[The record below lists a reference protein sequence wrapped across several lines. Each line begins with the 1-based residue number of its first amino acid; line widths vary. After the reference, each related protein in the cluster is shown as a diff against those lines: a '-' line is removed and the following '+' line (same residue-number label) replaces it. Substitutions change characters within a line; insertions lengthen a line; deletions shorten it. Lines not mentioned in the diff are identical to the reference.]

1 MKKLMIIALLLTSM
15 SVQVQQKEV
24 AEIRKLYAKAK
35 ADVALVS
42 KSGQSEVGETEVT
55 SWYTEPGVGPTKE
68 TLHYY
73 FRTKEDEHLGV
84 MYHSPFLITR
94 KHNVGATE
102 YYEEYLYNDCD
113 QLAFYFEKTSQ
124 SEIRLYWDNCNGN
137 DFFHKA
143 VKGDSDIDE
152 NKVFFIQRYAA
163 DLHVAFSQMLNHNYD

>member
-1 MKKLMIIALLLTSM
+1 MMTGATAFA
-15 SVQVQQKEV
+15 QQKEV
-24 AEIRKLYAKAK
+24 AEIRKLYAKVK
-35 ADVALVS
+35 ADAALVS

-68 TLHYY
+68 TLHYF

-113 QLAFYFEKTSQ
+113 ELAFYFEKTSQ
-124 SEIRLYWDNCNGN
+124 SEIRLYWDNCNGK

-143 VKGDSDIDE
+143 VKGDSAIDE
-152 NKVFFIQRYAA
+152 QKVFFIQRFAA
-163 DLHVAFSQMLNHNYD
+163 DLYAAFSQMLNHNYD